1 VSDSGRDMLRQ
12 LLLLNYDDL
21 KARLARRLGSVELAG
36 EALQDTWLQLEE
48 AARIGQVHRPQPYL
62 LRIAYNI
69 ALKRR
74 RSERD
79 TVTLDDARA
88 ALNLVDDTP
97 GPERAVEARSEI
109 VALEEAL
116 AQMPPRRRAILLA
129 SRAEGVP
136 LSEIAARFGISQ
148 RMIEIELKSALIHCG
163 QRLGRKIVRRF
174 GPKPPEGL
182 T

>member
-1 VSDSGRDMLRQ
+1 VTDSGRDQLRR
-12 LLLLNYDDL
+12 LLLLDYDDL
-21 KARLARRLGSVELAG
+21 KAQLARRLGSVELAG
-36 EALQDTWLQLEE
+36 EALQDTWLQLEGV
-48 AARIGQVHRPQPYL
+48 ARIGQVQRLRPYL
-62 LRIAYNI
+62 LRIAYHI

-88 ALNLVDDTP
+88 ALNLADDAP
-97 GPERAVEARSEI
+97 DPERVVEARSEI
-109 VALEEAL
+109 LSLEGAL
-116 AQMPPRRRAILLA
+116 AEMPPRRRAILLA

-148 RMIEIELKSALIHCG
+148 RMTEIELKSALIHCG
-163 QRLGRKIVRRF
+163 QRLGRKIVQRF
-174 GPKPPEGL
+174 GPKPPQGL